1 MSIVNQKNKQN
12 KKRKMTLEML
22 TIKIF
27 AVYVI
32 WEIRLS
38 FRYDNFKLN
47 RQPV

>member
-12 KKRKMTLEML
+12 KSKQTLEML